1 MDISQAFLG
10 SGFAQMFGQIGFGL
24 QLGRL
29 VPLGPTNM
37 PAVSLSL
44 SFHGNEEFKTD
55 WCVPSTLSTES
66 DYLDKGYRKLLT

>member
-1 MDISQAFLG
+1 MDFSQAFLG

-29 VPLGPTNM
+29 VPLGPTNISNI

-44 SFHGNEEFKTD
+44 SSHGNEEFTTE
-55 WCVPSTLSTES
+55 WCDPSTLSTE
-66 DYLDKGYRKLLT
+66 R